1 MATVREYAYYIKGDK
16 IALVER
22 DTAFDN
28 DPTSKDYGP
37 DVNRTQW
44 KSPKASIS
52 DGIELEYAYSPGNSL
67 VDEGSELPVPSYLAK
82 CLVDY
87 VKYRFL
93 EDAGELELAMYYKA
107 EFMKKLE
114 RHESSKI
121 AGPRKVIPGNH
132 AIR

>member
-1 MATVREYAYYIKGDK
+1 MATVREYAYYIKGNK

-44 KSPKASIS
+44 KSPKATIE
-52 DGIELEYAYSPGNSL
+52 DGIELEYAYSPGDEI
-67 VDEGSELPVPSYLAK
+67 VDDMSEIPLPEYLAK

-87 VKYRFL
+87 VKYRVL
-93 EDAGELELAMYYKA
+93 EDAGEMELAMYFKA
-107 EFMKKLE
+107 EFLRKLE
-114 RHESSKI
+114 KHENSKV

>member
-1 MATVREYAYYIKGDK
+1 MATVREYAYYIKGNK

-22 DTAFDN
+22 DTAFEN
-28 DPTSKDYGP
+28 DPTSKEYGP

-44 KSPKASIS
+44 KSPKATIS
-52 DGIELEYAYSPGNSL
+52 DGIELEYAYSPGDTIS
-67 VDEGSELPVPSYLAK
+67 DELSEIPVPEYLAK

-87 VKYRFL
+87 VKYRVL
-93 EDAGELELAMYYKA
+93 EDAGEMELALYFKA
-107 EFMKKLE
+107 EFLKKLE
-114 RHESSKI
+114 KLESSKV